1 MKSGG
6 GLQAC
11 TPVAERVDPRHAQA
25 LRCIADWVGSVAGGS
40 GFAGGRAACIGDAIA
55 SADDAF
61 GVSVGRESIGLYSAT
76 DVRGFSAI
84 EAGNVRFDGVY
95 VDPATQPSQRL
106 LRTTNIRAGV
116 SAQGFAFP
124 APRVLG
130 GLSLPGLYRP
140 ENFLLFLTATSRF
153 GVVPD
158 TPGWANIIPTR
169 LFGSLLSISIKTGKY
184 FPVHILPA

>member
-1 MKSGG
+1 MRRRSVVLPI
-6 GLQAC
+6 GLGLSLAGAAS
-11 TPVAERVDPRHAQA
+11 PVDAQ
-25 LRCIADWVGSVAGGS
+25 
-40 GFAGGRAACIGDAIA
+40 RASENAIA

-124 APRVLG
+124 APTGIRRVVVAG
-130 GLSLPGLYRP
+130 GSIGR
-140 ENFLLFLTATSRF
+140 ENFLLFRTVTSRF

-158 TPGWANIIPTR
+158 TPGSADIIPTR